1 MPVIPLSTDS
11 PLRRTPLANYG
22 LIAANVVVFAL
33 CFVFRTLPLQWE
45 LSPRNPHLYQFIT
58 YQFIHGGFLHIAGNM
73 LFLYIFGNHINDKMG
88 HVAYIAFYLAG
99 GVFAGI
105 LYVLTEGAGHPII
118 GASGAIAAVTG
129 AYLVLL
135 PQSTVTIF
143 YWFFFAGRM
152 EVQSLYLIVFF
163 FAQDIF
169 LNLGQEDSVAHMA
182 HIGGTVFGIVLCMAL
197 LAVHLLPR
205 SQFDLWA
212 FAQRWNRRRQYRD
225 LVAKGYDPFNPAK
238 GVRAMAGAAPAVP
251 SEATELRQQVNAA
264 IGMGQL
270 PVAARLYSRLIAIDP
285 TQVLSRQAQLDVATQ
300 LKHDGDFAGAAAAF
314 DRLLANFPKSDHNG
328 EIELLVGI
336 LYARDVHD
344 PAKARTHLM
353 RAIDKIHDEAKAAF
367 ARQALE
373 ELGPSPVEK

>member
-11 PLRRTPLANYG
+11 PLRRTPYANWG

-33 CFVFRTLPLQWE
+33 CLVVRTLPLQWE
-45 LSPRNPHLYQFIT
+45 LNPRHPALYQFIT
-58 YQFIHGGFLHIAGNM
+58 YQFIHGGILHIAGNM

-88 HVAYIAFYLAG
+88 HAAYVAFYLAG
-99 GVFAGI
+99 GVFAGL

-152 EVQSLYLIVFF
+152 EVQSVFLILFF

-182 HIGGTVFGIVLCMAL
+182 HIGGTAFGFTLCMAL

-205 SQFDLWA
+205 SQFDMWA

-238 GVRAMAGAAPAVP
+238 TGRVSAGTPPAPPGEV
-251 SEATELRQQVNAA
+251 TELRQQVNAA
-264 IGMGQL
+264 LGMGQL
-270 PVAARLYSRLIAIDP
+270 PVAARLYSRLIALDP

-314 DRLLANFPKSDHNG
+314 DRLLLSYPKIDPNG

-344 PAKARTHLM
+344 PVKARTHLL
-353 RAIDKIHDEAKAAF
+353 RAIDKIHDETKAAL

-373 ELGPSPVEK
+373 ELGPAPVEN